1 MISGGLPVFLRK
13 LVMIGSAM
21 ALEPQVFLL
30 DEPASSLTPPE
41 IERIRALILKLRA
54 KGVTILLI
62 EHVLS
67 LLSSVSDRLM
77 VLDQGAVI
85 ASGTPADVIA
95 EPAVIEAYLGG
106 GA

>member
-1 MISGGLPVFLRK
+1 M
-13 LVMIGSAM
+13 
-21 ALEPQVFLL
+21 
-30 DEPASSLTPPE
+30 
-41 IERIRALILKLRA
+41 ILKLRA

-85 ASGTPADVIA
+85 ASGVPKDVIA
-95 EPAVIEAYLGG
+95 EPAVVEAYLGG
-106 GA
+106 GS

>member
-1 MISGGLPVFLRK
+1 
-13 LVMIGSAM
+13 M